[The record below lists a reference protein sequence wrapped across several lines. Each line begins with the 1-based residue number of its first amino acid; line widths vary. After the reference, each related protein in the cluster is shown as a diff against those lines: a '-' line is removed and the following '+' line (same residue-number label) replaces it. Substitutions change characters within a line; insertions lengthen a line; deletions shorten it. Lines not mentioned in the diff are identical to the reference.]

1 MSVDRKERLV
11 INRTWAGTVVRL
23 SVTENGITVNYSV
36 KTYEANL
43 ADSLQTA
50 KKGCNRLLRIAHREA

>member
-1 MSVDRKERLV
+1 MSVDRKEKLV

-23 SVTENGITVNYSV
+23 SVTEGGITVNYSV

-43 ADSLQTA
+43 AESIQTA
-50 KKGCNRLLRIAHREA
+50 KRGCNRFLRIANREA